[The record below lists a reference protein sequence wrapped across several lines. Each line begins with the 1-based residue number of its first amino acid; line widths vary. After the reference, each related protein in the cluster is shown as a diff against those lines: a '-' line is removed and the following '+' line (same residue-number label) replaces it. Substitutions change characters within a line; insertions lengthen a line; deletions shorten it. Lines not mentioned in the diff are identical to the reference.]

1 MIGKEVKQMMKAAFI
16 PTSTIFAGG
25 PRTQVVPEGTFC
37 VK

>member
-1 MIGKEVKQMMKAAFI
+1 MIGKEVKQMRKAAFI

-37 VK
+37 VE